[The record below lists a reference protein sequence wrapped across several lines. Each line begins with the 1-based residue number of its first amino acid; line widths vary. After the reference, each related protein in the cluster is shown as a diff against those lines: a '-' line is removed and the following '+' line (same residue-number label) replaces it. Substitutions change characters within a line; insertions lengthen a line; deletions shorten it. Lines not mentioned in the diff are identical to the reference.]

1 MVFHQ
6 WKSSLE
12 RLIVFQKV
20 SEAVRVK
27 QKLVLAFMGMFI
39 MRLND
44 MIFQTKE
51 KQCHMFQL
59 VILNS

>member
-1 MVFHQ
+1 
-6 WKSSLE
+6 
-12 RLIVFQKV
+12 VFQKV

>member
-1 MVFHQ
+1 MLVEPMVFHQ

-27 QKLVLAFMGMFI
+27 QKLVLAFPHF
-39 MRLND
+39 LHQHD
-44 MIFQTKE
+44 F
-51 KQCHMFQL
+51 HL
-59 VILNS
+59 P